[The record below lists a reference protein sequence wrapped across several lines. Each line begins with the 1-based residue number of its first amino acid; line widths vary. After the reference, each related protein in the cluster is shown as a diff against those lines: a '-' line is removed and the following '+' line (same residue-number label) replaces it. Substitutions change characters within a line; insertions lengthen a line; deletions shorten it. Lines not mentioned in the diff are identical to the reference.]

1 MLSKDRHSLESIIES
16 IDKIT
21 SYIKG
26 FSNPDQLNDDQLSFD
41 AVLMN
46 FIIIGEMVAKLSEE
60 FKASHNLIEWLKI
73 KGFRNLVA
81 HDYFGVD
88 LDAVWDTIER
98 DIPGL
103 KVGIINIIKKRK
115 KMFDE
120 IKF

>member
-1 MLSKDRHSLESIIES
+1 MLSKDRYSLESIIES

-21 SYIKG
+21 SYIKK
-26 FSNPDQLNDDQLSFD
+26 FSNPDQFNEDQLIFD

-60 FKASHNLIEWLKI
+60 CKISNDSVEWIKI

-88 LDAVWDTIER
+88 AEEVWQ
-98 DIPGL
+98 
-103 KVGIINIIKKRK
+103 IIKNDLPNLK
-115 KMFDE
+115 KA
-120 IKF
+120 IGKILKS